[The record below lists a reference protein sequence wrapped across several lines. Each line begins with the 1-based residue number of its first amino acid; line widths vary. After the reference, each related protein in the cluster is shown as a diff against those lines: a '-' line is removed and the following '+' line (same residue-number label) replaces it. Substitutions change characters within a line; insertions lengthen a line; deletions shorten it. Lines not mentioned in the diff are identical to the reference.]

1 VQARI
6 LLDHDTIHATTNI
19 TEIREAIESGK
30 KIWIELERQTLDAD
44 LLLTETLKL
53 HPLTIED
60 IWHQGSQPKI
70 DDYPRYLYVVVHG
83 IGAAQRSTLE
93 LVEVDVV
100 IGPNWLVTHDRDG
113 LVADD
118 VGTAVEHAPRMLG
131 KGVAW
136 MAHAVLDR
144 VVDRYL
150 PVIDQLDTEIDQL
163 ELDVIDHA
171 GTPRG
176 KRVLERILG
185 FKRMLQTLRR
195 MSIHQREILLKLS
208 RGEYDEI
215 PPEALPFYRDVYDHF
230 LRVQDITEGYRDLV
244 TSALDAYLSVQSNR
258 MNEIMKALTLTSTVM
273 LPLSFIA
280 GVYGMNFKGEK
291 SPYNMPELDWFYGYP
306 FAITLMATVALLI
319 LLVFRY
325 KGWIGSRHAGEPRA
339 PGSRRLPRLGGWRKL
354 RRAPKPRAAGAAVG
368 AVAGAGAGAGRAAIA
383 DRTAGADRGAGAGA
397 GRAAIAD
404 RTAGAAGAAG
414 EPEAE
419 RGAGR

>member
-1 VQARI
+1 VRHRAAGSVPLSCAGPIAVRRGVQARI

-19 TEIREAIESGK
+19 TEIREAIESGR
-30 KIWIELERQTLDAD
+30 KIWIELERQSHDAD
-44 LLLTETLKL
+44 ALLAETLKL

-60 IWHQGSQPKI
+60 IWATGAQPKI
-70 DDYPRYLYVVVHG
+70 DDYPGYLYVVVHG
-83 IGAAQRSTLE
+83 IGSARRTRLE
-93 LVEVDVV
+93 LVEVDVL
-100 IGPNWLVTHDRDG
+100 IGPTWLVTHDRDG

-118 VGTAVEHAPRMLG
+118 VGTELDHSPRMLG

-136 MAHAVLDR
+136 LAHAVLDR

-150 PVIDQLDTEIDQL
+150 PVIDQLDAELDQL
-163 ELDVIDHA
+163 ENDVLDKA

-176 KRVLERILG
+176 KRVLARILA

-258 MNEIMKALTLTSTVM
+258 MNEIVKALTLMSTVM

-280 GVYGMNFKGEK
+280 GLYGMNFKGDR
-291 SPYNMPELDWFYGYP
+291 SPYNMPELDWYFGYP
-306 FAITLMATVALLI
+306 FALGLMAAVTCGI
-319 LLVFRY
+319 LFWFRY
-325 KGWIGSRHAGEPRA
+325 KGWIGSRARDHADDKKPAKAPRRAA
-339 PGSRRLPRLGGWRKL
+339 PPPAALRLPL
-354 RRAPKPRAAGAAVG
+354 RSAAD
-368 AVAGAGAGAGRAAIA
+368 IA
-383 DRTAGADRGAGAGA
+383 DED
-397 GRAAIAD
+397 AAASGSD
-404 RTAGAAGAAG
+404 LPPAA
-414 EPEAE
+414 
-419 RGAGR
+419 